1 MMASRDDPS
10 QDAGFLREVVRSAIA
25 EVSGAMDT
33 RESVTGYDSA
43 LLAEFVDASRR
54 AVSNAEALRLAL
66 ATLRERLDASWV
78 AVVEGDDAHEPSFA
92 GSAAAEGTAPP
103 SALPAQA
110 FLRSRVTHHSTALPI
125 DAGDL
130 EAWARW
136 ARDHR
141 PEHVDEIEALDRAGV
156 RAAVALRGKDEII
169 GLLLLGP
176 PIGRDRYTAPERR
189 TLRHSADQLAL
200 MLENGRLTARIL
212 EQEKLRRDVALAAEV
227 QRRLL
232 PHAPPERREVM
243 LSAVTMAARNVA
255 GDYYDFLD
263 LDDGRLAIALADVSG
278 KGIPAALIMSVVQ
291 ASLRIIS
298 TDASLPLPTLA
309 SRMNDF
315 IYRSTQSNSYATFF
329 YGRLDERSLELQFV
343 NAGHNPPML
352 ARARDGAATIEEL
365 RAGGTVLGL
374 FPVAGFDS
382 DSVMLERG
390 DVLLIFTDGVPESL
404 NTTGDEFGEERL
416 KQVLRE
422 GITLTAG
429 ELADLLSRELTQWSA
444 GAPQHDDLTF
454 VVMKVDR
461 PTA

>member
-1 MMASRDDPS
+1 
-10 QDAGFLREVVRSAIA
+10 
-25 EVSGAMDT
+25 
-33 RESVTGYDSA
+33 
-43 LLAEFVDASRR
+43 
-54 AVSNAEALRLAL
+54 
-66 ATLRERLDASWV
+66 
-78 AVVEGDDAHEPSFA
+78 
-92 GSAAAEGTAPP
+92 
-103 SALPAQA
+103 
-110 FLRSRVTHHSTALPI
+110 
-125 DAGDL
+125 
-130 EAWARW
+130 
-136 ARDHR
+136 
-141 PEHVDEIEALDRAGV
+141 
-156 RAAVALRGKDEII
+156 
-169 GLLLLGP
+169 
-176 PIGRDRYTAPERR
+176 
-189 TLRHSADQLAL
+189 
-200 MLENGRLTARIL
+200 
-212 EQEKLRRDVALAAEV
+212 
-227 QRRLL
+227 
-232 PHAPPERREVM
+232 M

-454 VVMKVDR
+454 VVMKVER